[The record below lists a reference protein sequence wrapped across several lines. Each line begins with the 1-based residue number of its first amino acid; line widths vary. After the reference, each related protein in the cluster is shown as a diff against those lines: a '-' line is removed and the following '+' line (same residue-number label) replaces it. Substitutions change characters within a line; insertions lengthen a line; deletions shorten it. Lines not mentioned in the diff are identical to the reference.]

1 MTVTVSPPRHDE
13 ILARLRKLHP
23 RLIDLSLGRVE
34 RLLATLGHPERQL
47 PPVIHVAGTNGKG
60 SLIAYLRA
68 MLEAG
73 GQRVHAYTSPHLVRF
88 NERIRLAGR
97 LIEDAEV
104 EAVLEE
110 VEAANAGAPI
120 TEFEIVTAAAFLAF
134 ARTPAD
140 VLLLET
146 GLGGNFDSTNV
157 IDRPALTAITPID
170 FDHMDFLGPTLAE
183 IATAKAGI
191 LKPGV
196 TAVIGPQRPEAVEVI
211 AATAARVGAPLFRRG
226 TEFEVERLADGFR
239 YRDAEGTL
247 DLPAPALPGDHQID
261 NAATAVA
268 CARRLA
274 PFRPDPA
281 AIAAGLVATDW
292 PARLQRL
299 RRGPLVDAMPG
310 GEIWLDGGHN
320 PHGAR
325 AAAAFLRG
333 LPPRPTH
340 LIMAVKA
347 NRELDGLLQPFAG
360 LAESVVGLAI
370 PGDPNCHPPEAI
382 VAAAQSLGIRAA
394 PAPDPAAA
402 VAIVAATAPAARLL
416 ITGSLYLA
424 GAVLASNG

>member
-1 MTVTVSPPRHDE
+1 MPPPRHDL

-23 RLIDLSLGRVE
+23 RLIDLSLGRMH
-34 RLLATLGHPERQL
+34 RILATLGHPERQL

-68 MLEAG
+68 MLEAAG
-73 GQRVHAYTSPHLVRF
+73 YRVHAFTSPHLVRF

-97 LIEDAEV
+97 LIEDAEL
-104 EAVLEE
+104 EAVLEAAE
-110 VEAANAGAPI
+110 TANAGLAI
-120 TEFEIVTAAAFLAF
+120 TEFEIVTAAALLAF
-134 ARTPAD
+134 ARHPGD

-157 IDRPALTAITPID
+157 VDRPALTAITPID
-170 FDHMDFLGPTLAE
+170 FDHMEFLGRTLPE

-196 TAVIGPQRPEAVEVI
+196 IGVIGPQRPEAAAVI
-211 AATAARVGAPLFRRG
+211 AAAAARIGAPLFRRDG
-226 TEFEVERLADGFR
+226 EFQVERLAEGFR
-239 YRDAEGTL
+239 YRDAAGAL
-247 DLPAPALPGDHQID
+247 DLPAPVLPGDHQID

-268 CARRLA
+268 CARRLDG
-274 PFRPDPA
+274 FRLDAA
-281 AIAAGLVATDW
+281 AIAAGLTAADW

-299 RRGPLVDAMPG
+299 RRGPLVDALPE

-325 AAAAFLRG
+325 AAAAFLRS
-333 LPPRPTH
+333 LPSRPTH
-340 LIMAVKA
+340 LIVAAKA
-347 NRELDGLLQPFAG
+347 NRDAADLLAPFVG
-360 LAESVVGLAI
+360 LAAGVVGIAI

-382 VAAAQSLGIRAA
+382 VAAAAGLGMAAA
-394 PAPDPAAA
+394 PAADPAAA
-402 VAIVAATAPAARLL
+402 MAIVAARAASARLL

-424 GAVLASNG
+424 GAILAANG